1 MPNLNPT
8 EIEMIAALANDPAY
22 LLLLTKV
29 EVLLEE
35 LEDKMA
41 SDSDNRET
49 FFYWK
54 AMRTI
59 YLELKETPQAFSQ
72 IVAEIKPEEAY
83 KRDVNPKITQD
94 LKTFFLKLQGIKAL
108 EEKAVASVAPPPT
121 FNARDFSNLI

>member
-8 EIEMIAALANDPAY
+8 EIELIAALASDPAY
-22 LLLLTKV
+22 LLLLTKI
-29 EVLLEE
+29 EVLIDE

-41 SDSDNRET
+41 SDTNDREA

-72 IVAEIKPEEAY
+72 IAVELRPENNYAGNVKP
-83 KRDVNPKITQD
+83 RVTQE

-108 EEKAVASVAPPPT
+108 EEKAVTSLAPPPAC
-121 FNARDFSNLI
+121 NGAGYKNLI

>member
-1 MPNLNPT
+1 MNLTPN
-8 EIEMIAALANDPAY
+8 EIDLIAALAEDPAF
-22 LLLLTKV
+22 LLLLSKI

-41 SDSDNRET
+41 SDTSDRET

-59 YLELKETPQAFSQ
+59 YYELKETPQAFSQ
-72 IVAEIKPEEAY
+72 IAAQIRPQETY
-83 KRDVNPKITQD
+83 TRDVNPKITQD

-121 FNARDFSNLI
+121 FNTGDFSNLI